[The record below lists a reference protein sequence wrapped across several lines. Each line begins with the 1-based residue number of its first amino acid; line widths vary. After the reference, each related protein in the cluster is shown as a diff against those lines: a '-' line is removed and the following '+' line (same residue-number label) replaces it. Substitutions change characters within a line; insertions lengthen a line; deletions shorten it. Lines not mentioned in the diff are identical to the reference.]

1 MSGPFLLRKFARCL
15 LTLLLAVTFVF
26 VVLRLS
32 GDPVQRMLADD
43 VPAQVIESYRTMWGL
58 DRPLPEQYLRYIS
71 RVVQWDFGVS
81 FRDDRPV
88 AAIIAERIPAT
99 LNLGL
104 LALGITLLIGIPG
117 GIVAAMTRGRLVDR
131 VVMGITILGH
141 SLPNFFL
148 GILLILYFSMTLR
161 LLPSSGI
168 GTWQHMVMPAIT
180 LGTSFAGTVARF
192 TRAAMLEVLNQP
204 YMRTARAKGLGRHAR
219 VWRHALPN
227 AAIPVVTVIGLRL
240 GALVGGATV
249 VETVFGYPGIGSLLV
264 NSVAQRDLAVVQG
277 VVLLIAFTM
286 VVTNLIIDLA
296 YGWLDPRIAI
306 SGQGAKA

>member
-1 MSGPFLLRKFARCL
+1 MTAPFLLRKGARCL
-15 LTLLLAVTFVF
+15 MTLLLAVTFVF

-43 VPAQVIESYRTMWGL
+43 VPAKVIESYRVMWGL
-58 DRPLPEQYLRYIS
+58 DRPLPEQYLRYIAN
-71 RVVQWDFGVS
+71 VVRGDFGLS
-81 FRDDRPV
+81 FRDDRAV
-88 AAIIAERIPAT
+88 ATILAERIPAT
-99 LNLGL
+99 LKLGL

-117 GIVAAMTRGRLVDR
+117 GIVAALNRGKLVDR

-192 TRAAMLEVLNQP
+192 TRSAMLEVLNQP
-204 YMRTARAKGLGRHAR
+204 YMRTARAKGVQRPAR
-219 VWRHALPN
+219 IWHHALPN
-227 AAIPVVTVIGLRL
+227 AAIPVVTVVGLRL
-240 GALVGGATV
+240 GGLVGGATV

-286 VVTNLIIDLA
+286 VVTNLLIDLA
-296 YGWLDPRIAI
+296 YGWLDPRIAATQ
-306 SGQGAKA
+306 SGAGA

>member
-1 MSGPFLLRKFARCL
+1 MNGPFLLRKGARCL
-15 LTLLLAVTFVF
+15 MTLLLAVTFVF

-43 VPAQVIESYRTMWGL
+43 VPAKVIESYRVMWGL
-58 DRPLPEQYLRYIS
+58 DRPLPEQYLRYIAN
-71 RVVQWDFGVS
+71 VVRGDFGLS
-81 FRDDRPV
+81 FRDDRAV
-88 AAIIAERIPAT
+88 ATILAERIPAT
-99 LNLGL
+99 LKLGL

-117 GIVAAMTRGRLVDR
+117 GIVAALNRGKLVDR

-192 TRAAMLEVLNQP
+192 TRSAMLEVLNQP
-204 YMRTARAKGLGRHAR
+204 YMRTARAKGVQRPAR
-219 VWRHALPN
+219 IWHHALPN
-227 AAIPVVTVIGLRL
+227 AAIPVVTVVGLRL
-240 GALVGGATV
+240 GGLVGGATV

-286 VVTNLIIDLA
+286 VVTNLLIDLA
-296 YGWLDPRIAI
+296 YGWLDPRIAATQ
-306 SGQGAKA
+306 SGAGA